1 MKHIIEIL
9 LATLLLLLIVM
20 AAGLAMW
27 ARSIEP
33 VVNAALWNFASS
45 SWDVKQNSGRELQET
60 EKATAAAKALFD
72 HTDITLNG
80 PKAHPGLI
88 PQLIVLTVK
97 AQPAVDNLA
106 NVTSHLDL
114 AVQHVDGAIQ
124 HLDALLQGGT
134 ATIAELQAA
143 IKQVN
148 AVIRDLDG
156 QVTDPAIKEAV
167 ANFAKASQSAAV
179 ATEQLAAI
187 ATDGRQVADKA
198 RETYLKPVN
207 LWWGM
212 VKTLLPL
219 AGSAAQVV
227 K

>member
-1 MKHIIEIL
+1 LKHIIEIL
-9 LATLLLLLIVM
+9 LATLLVLLIVIT
-20 AAGLAMW
+20 AGVAVW
-27 ARSIEP
+27 ARGIEP

-45 SWDVKQNSGRELQET
+45 SWDVKQNSGKELEET
-60 EKATAAAKALFD
+60 RKATAAAKALFD
-72 HTDITLNG
+72 HTDIALNG

-88 PQLIVLTVK
+88 PQLTVLTVK

-124 HLDALLQGGT
+124 HLDALLEGGT

-148 AVIRDLDG
+148 AVIRDLDR
-156 QVTDPAIKEAV
+156 QVTDPEIKESV
-167 ANFAKASQSAAV
+167 ANFAKASQNAAV

-207 LWWGM
+207 LWWGL